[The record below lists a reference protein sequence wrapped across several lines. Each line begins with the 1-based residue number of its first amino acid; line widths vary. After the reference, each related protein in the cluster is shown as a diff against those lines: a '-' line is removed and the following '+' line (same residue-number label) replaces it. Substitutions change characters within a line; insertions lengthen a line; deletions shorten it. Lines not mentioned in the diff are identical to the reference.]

1 MPSFMMQLKYTG
13 ETMNALMKRPTDR
26 TEVIR
31 KLMDKLGGSLVGAWY
46 SFGEYDAVIVVD
58 LPDNVSAAACAVA
71 VAASGGFKTTTTP
84 LIGMEEGMAAM
95 KMAGKLN
102 YKPPTKK

>member
-1 MPSFMMQLKYTG
+1 MMQLKYTG

-26 TEVIR
+26 TDVIR
-31 KLMDKLGGSLVGAWY
+31 KLVDKLGGSLVGAWY
-46 SFGEYDAVIVVD
+46 CFGEYDAVLVMD
-58 LPDNVSAAACAVA
+58 LPDNVSAAAGAIA
-71 VAASGGFKTTTTP
+71 VAASGGFKTTITP

>member
-1 MPSFMMQLKYTG
+1 
-13 ETMNALMKRPTDR
+13 
-26 TEVIR
+26 
-31 KLMDKLGGSLVGAWY
+31 
-46 SFGEYDAVIVVD
+46 VIVVD